1 MHTRLH
7 AVALQQVQAYESIL
21 LATFCKVNPK
31 STTRSTDNPS
41 PIALFRR
48 RNAVQQMGMAG
59 IAAPCSCWSVLPRLM
74 QQCTAMLRERMGS
87 DTGALQQTAAGGAPR
102 PSSSTALACAPSTP
116 TSLMRRED
124 RAPSSPP
131 DTALEAM
138 GPVLE
143 SVLGSLTQVSP
154 AASAFMMLSLADAQK
169 M

>member
-1 MHTRLH
+1 
-7 AVALQQVQAYESIL
+7 
-21 LATFCKVNPK
+21 
-31 STTRSTDNPS
+31 
-41 PIALFRR
+41 
-48 RNAVQQMGMAG
+48 
-59 IAAPCSCWSVLPRLM
+59 M

-154 AASAFMMLSLADAQK
+154 AVSYVAVICKGLFRWPEGVKVFCLSQDPGSSVLPFRVGVFGLAAGAVQLIRVVFACLTNLSQAAISQLNSLCPSIEDL
-169 M
+169 